1 MTMYWIL
8 FLIPALRAL
17 LLPDRGPQPGR
28 QKVRLTPGWLA
39 VGIFLVAMIGFRYR
53 VGGDWYNYLGHLAD
67 ARGRSLG
74 ELLAKS
80 DPGYRFMSWLSLA
93 LDWDIYG
100 VNTLGALIFTCGL
113 VAFCRTMQ
121 RPWLALAV
129 AVPYLVTVVAMGYT
143 RQGIALGFAM
153 LGLVAL
159 ARKSTVM
166 FVVWVL
172 LGAMVHR
179 SALLLLPI
187 AALATPRN
195 RIWVTFWVGA
205 LFAVGYL
212 SLIDPEAESLY
223 TNYIARG
230 YESQGA
236 LVRLSITAIAAI
248 LFLILRRRFAL
259 DSTAKALWTWISL
272 LSLLLPV
279 VALASP
285 NISTAVDRM
294 GLYLLPLQLFVFSSL
309 PNVIGSV
316 ARRKVWV
323 VAILAYYATIL
334 FVWLHFADNA
344 YAWLPYRFFF
354 LEPAA

>member
-17 LLPDRGPQPGR
+17 LLQDRGPLPGY
-28 QKVRLTPGWLA
+28 QKVRLSPGWLF
-39 VGIFLVAMIGFRYR
+39 IFILLVAVIGMRYQ
-53 VGGDWYNYLGHLAD
+53 VGGDWYNYLRHLSD
-67 ARGRSLG
+67 VRGRSLG
-74 ELLAKS
+74 ELLVES
-80 DPGYRFMSWLSLA
+80 DPGYKFMSWLSLA

-159 ARKSTVM
+159 GRKSTAM
-166 FVVWVL
+166 FVIWIL

-195 RIWVTFWVGA
+195 RVWVTFWVGA

-212 SLIDPEAESLY
+212 SLIDPEADSLY
-223 TNYIARG
+223 TNYIERG

-236 LVRLSITAIAAI
+236 LIRLSITAIAAM
-248 LFLILRRRFAL
+248 LFLVMRRRFAL
-259 DSTAKALWTWISL
+259 DRTAKALWTWIAL
-272 LSLLLPV
+272 LSLVLPMAAV
-279 VALASP
+279 LSP
-285 NISTAVDRM
+285 AISTALDRM

-316 ARRKVWV
+316 ARRKLWV